1 MTTFVVGQKV
11 RILEDRRTE
20 DQTDQEL
27 TIIDVSPVP
36 YLIQFELSVDRIMLL
51 MEPEYISVGG
61 HDQWVTCDNDRTYSG
76 YWFDPECKV
85 VDRLKN

>member
-36 YLIQFELSVDRIMLL
+36 S
-51 MEPEYISVGG
+51 EYISVGG

-85 VDRLKN
+85 VDRLKNSE